1 MSLLEWIS
9 PDVGPALSGD
19 GVRLRPPR
27 RRDYDEWAA
36 LRQASRGFLQ
46 PWEPVW
52 APDELT
58 AAAYGRR
65 LAAWRAG
72 RDQDQLY
79 AFFVFRESDDALV
92 GGVTINNVRRGVAQ
106 MGSVGYWSGQA
117 HARQGH
123 TLAALRAVI
132 DFALGPLGLH
142 RLEAACLPTNDASA
156 ALLLKAGFKEEG
168 YAQGYLKIN
177 GDWRDHRLFGLI
189 SREPFRGAPT
199 GGPAGVTRS

>member
-9 PDVGPALSGD
+9 PETGPSLQGE
-19 GVRLRPPR
+19 GVILRPPR
-27 RRDYDEWAA
+27 RRDYDQWAA

-52 APDELT
+52 SPDELSIP
-58 AAAYGRR
+58 AYSRR
-65 LAAWRAG
+65 LAAWRNG
-72 RDQDQLY
+72 RDLDQMY
-79 AFFVFRESDDALV
+79 AFFIFRESDDALV
-92 GGVTINNVRRGVAQ
+92 GGITLNNVRRGVAQ
-106 MGSVGYWSGQA
+106 MGTVGYWSSQA

-132 DFALGPLGLH
+132 DFAFGPLALH

-156 ALLLKAGFKEEG
+156 ALLLKAGFTEEG
-168 YAQGYLKIN
+168 YARAYLKIN

-189 SREPFRGAPT
+189 SRAGSFGRLQET
-199 GGPAGVTRS
+199 PA